1 MKRLV
6 GLLLLAASP
15 VLAQVP
21 LDQIDSNRPAAATPG
36 ATQDANGNPI
46 ANPDAPAG
54 TISWYMAYTDARKAT
69 IARCDNDPGHL
80 SNDPDCINA
89 KKADNQV
96 GLNNFKGG
104 LDNTVQGA
112 ADFFHKF

>member
-1 MKRLV
+1 MKKLLV
-6 GLLLLAASP
+6 PLLLIAAP

-21 LDQIDSNRPAAATPG
+21 LDQIDTSRPQPD

-46 ANPDAPAG
+46 ANPSAPAG
-54 TISWYMAYTDARKAT
+54 TISWYMANTDARKAT

-80 SNDPDCINA
+80 ANDPDCINA
-89 KKADNQV
+89 KKADNQA
-96 GLNNFKGG
+96 GLDNFKSG